1 MKTIR
6 YGIDLGTTNSL
17 IARFDKGKLELFR
30 NPVGFR
36 DALPSC
42 IAFRGNRTIVG
53 DKARELISKDP
64 VNVFSSF
71 KRKMGSD
78 EVYFIPSLA
87 KTITPVNLSSLVLKE
102 LLHFIPG
109 GEKPSSVVITIPAS
123 FDTVQSNATKE
134 AGYEA
139 GFEEIILLQEPIAAS
154 LAFFNQNNNNSKE
167 KGVWMV
173 YDLGGGT
180 FDAAIVS
187 INEGDM
193 RVRDH
198 QGNNFLGGV
207 DLDHLLVMKLLL
219 PKLRDSGFNLPE
231 EESILR
237 NGHYETLF
245 YILLLKAEE
254 AKKELSVVES
264 TLVDIDWESANGE
277 FISTQIEIF
286 RSEFESLISDTI
298 SKTIDLMDELVRRAG
313 MSYAELEEVILIGG
327 STLIPLVGKTIYERT
342 GVKVN
347 NLTDP
352 TTAVVIGAA
361 YYAGAK
367 PSSLIHEIPD
377 IDEDKGDWG
386 IEVRL
391 AWNKNTKDKEE
402 YISVELSD
410 VQRGLQYRIIRQDGG
425 FDTGFREASVKF
437 GEFVSLREG
446 TINSFTL
453 KFYDDGHNL
462 VYEYPAEIEIVQGI
476 YNLLGQPLPEDICLE
491 LDDTENNIT
500 RCELIFARNS
510 ILPLK
515 KTIYKEISRYISKNG
530 DDALIFQL
538 LEGDHTN
545 HPAANKSIGVI
556 EIKSSALHSDLVKG
570 SEVEIQIEISES
582 RDVSVSVH
590 LGFTNQVFQE
600 VFTPTQRSV
609 SLAKLRED
617 LRQMKLELDYQLN
630 KAKDIEDYVT
640 AASVDSYLKKT
651 NHLLEL
657 AEHESEN
664 SKSDL
669 KYQLEDDKRALSKYL
684 FNTEKV
690 SGKTM
695 RLLENYY
702 SWKHSIEYWINVYD
716 DIPEIFKSEY
726 EGIRQKE
733 TSMFPL
739 QSYANV
745 SLLKS
750 KIDSLVNKMAFQIP
764 AITLIF
770 FEHYSTL
777 DRSEYSNYNEA
788 QKHIIKGQIAVEKRD
803 HLELKLALKNLL
815 NLTNGSPLDE
825 AIKGTGLR

>member
-17 IARFDKGKLELFR
+17 IARFDKAKLELFR

-53 DKARELISKDP
+53 DKAREWITKDP
-64 VNVFSSF
+64 MNVFSSF
-71 KRKMGSD
+71 KRKMGTA
-78 EVYFIPSLA
+78 EAYFIPSLM
-87 KTITPVNLSSLVLKE
+87 KTVTPVNLSSLVLKE

-109 GEKPSSVVITIPAS
+109 GEKPASVVITIPAS

-139 GFEEIILLQEPIAAS
+139 GFEEIVLLQEPIAAS
-154 LAFFNQNNNNSKE
+154 LAFFNQSNNTTKE
-167 KGVWMV
+167 KGAWMV

-180 FDAAIVS
+180 FDAAIVT

-193 RVRDH
+193 RVIDH

-219 PKLRDSGFNLPE
+219 PKLRDSGFNLPQ
-231 EESILR
+231 EESVLR

-264 TLVDIDWESANGE
+264 TLVDIDWESTDGE
-277 FISTQIEIF
+277 LITAQIEIF
-286 RSEFESLISDTI
+286 RNEFESLISDTI
-298 SKTIDLMDELVRRAG
+298 SKTIDLMDELMQRAG
-313 MSYAELEEVILIGG
+313 MSYSELEEVILIGG
-327 STLIPLVGKTIYERT
+327 STLIPLVGKTISERT
-342 GVKVN
+342 GLKVN

-352 TTAVVIGAA
+352 TTAVAIGAA

-367 PSSLIHEIPD
+367 PSSLIDVTPE
-377 IDEDKGDWG
+377 IDEDKGEWG
-386 IEVRL
+386 IDVRL

-410 VQRGLQYRIIRQDGG
+410 VQKGLQYRITRQDGG

-453 KFYDDGHNL
+453 RFYDNGHNL
-462 VYEYPAEIEIVQGI
+462 VYEYPAAIEIVQGI

-491 LDDTENNIT
+491 LDDSENNTT

-515 KTIYKEISRYISKNG
+515 KTIYKEISRHISKNG

-545 HPAANKSIGVI
+545 HPSANKSIGAI
-556 EIKSSALHSDLVKG
+556 EMKSSDLHSDLVKG

-590 LGFTNQVFQE
+590 LGFTNQVFKE
-600 VFTPTQRSV
+600 VFTPAQRSV
-609 SLAKLRED
+609 SLARLRED
-617 LRQMKLELDYQLN
+617 LRQMRLELEYQLN
-630 KAKDIEDYVT
+630 KAKDMEDYET
-640 AASVDSYLKKT
+640 AASVDSYLNKT
-651 NHLLEL
+651 TRLLEL

-669 KYQLEDDKRALSKYL
+669 KYQLEDDKRALSKFL
-684 FNTEKV
+684 FNPAKI
-690 SGKTM
+690 SGKTLRM
-695 RLLENYY
+695 LENYY
-702 SWKHSIEYWINVYD
+702 SWKSNIEYWINVYD
-716 DIPEIFKSEY
+716 DIPESYISEF

-739 QSYANV
+739 QSFANV

-750 KIDSLVNKMAFQIP
+750 KTDSLVNKMVYQIP
-764 AITLIF
+764 SITLMF
-770 FEHYSTL
+770 FDHYSAL
-777 DRSEYSNYNEA
+777 DPSEYSNYNEA
-788 QKHIIKGQIAVEKRD
+788 QKQISKGQKAVEKQN
-803 HLELKLALKNLL
+803 HPELKLALQNLV

-825 AIKGTGLR
+825 IIKGTGLR